1 MLKMN
6 YSDFK
11 KKNYNQLIKECERRG
26 IQHYD
31 SKGNIFSADDLV
43 GRIIAYDAYYEGRDD
58 ALNGRPSKIEMNH
71 KDERRKYCLR
81 CEDADPYY
89 IELTEEQYNLI
100 KWGIRNEIYLPH
112 AEIDEMNEVKWETP

>member
-11 KKNYNQLIKECERRG
+11 GKNYNQLIKECERRG
-26 IQHYD
+26 IQTYD

-43 GRIIAYDAYYEGRDD
+43 GRIIAHDAYYEGRND
-58 ALNGRPSKIEMNH
+58 ALNGRSPKTEKESNN
-71 KDERRKYCLR
+71 RRKYCLR

-89 IELTEEQYNLI
+89 LKLTPDQYSLLNWCI
-100 KWGIRNEIYLPH
+100 NQGIWLPN

>member
-26 IQHYD
+26 IGTFNN
-31 SKGNIFSADDLV
+31 KGMSLSADDLV
-43 GRIIAYDAYYEGRDD
+43 GKIIAHDAYYEGRND
-58 ALNGRPSKIEMNH
+58 ALNGRSPKIEKESNN
-71 KDERRKYCLR
+71 RRKYCLR

-89 IELTEEQYNLI
+89 IELTEEQYSLL
-100 KWGIRNEIYLPH
+100 KWCIRKEIFLPN